1 MSFHCK
7 QVSAD
12 RWGIYSGTRLLAT
25 VSDRATCEA
34 IMANFES
41 GRTKVPNE
49 VLGADKAT
57 AAQALSNVT
66 IEAGDIAATPVAE
79 AIAEQTAATIES
91 LTAESLTAESL
102 TAESLSER
110 RPSQVAI
117 SMSDDDI
124 AKLLDGKSL
133 KVKELE
139 SIVLQA
145 QMRRNR

>member
-79 AIAEQTAATIES
+79 AISEQTAATM
-91 LTAESLTAESL
+91 ESLTAESL

>member
-1 MSFHCK
+1 MSFLCK

-34 IMANFES
+34 IMSNFES
-41 GRTKVPNE
+41 GRNRVPSE
-49 VLGADKAT
+49 ALGDRPGANKAN

-66 IEAGDIAATPVAE
+66 IEAGDITATPAAG
-79 AIAEQTAATIES
+79 AISAQTAATVES
-91 LTAESLTAESL
+91 SSGYRQEQPA
-102 TAESLSER
+102 
-110 RPSQVAI
+110 VA
-117 SMSDDDI
+117 MSDEDI

-139 SIVLQA
+139 SLVLQA
-145 QMRRNR
+145 QMSQNR